1 MNYLLNMEKEYT
13 FKDGRKLLI
22 EYDAGHVSPNDN
34 KKIIS
39 EMKDTNFFEDVVL
52 HAVLQKFDTPNK
64 NGRIYPETLLKRENE
79 KYQNIMRKGG
89 ALNELNHPSC
99 HSGDV
104 DILTETGWKNIKE
117 IDEFEKIYTLNDNGI
132 IELKQIY
139 STVKHQYKGKMI
151 NIKGRFIDTMVTP
164 NHKFPLTNQQ
174 NNRRKFI
181 TSQEIHERLK
191 KGNSLSNF
199 FIPKKGN
206 IDTNN
211 NIEYFTLKGCTDSDF
226 NIRDGETI
234 RLTYKQDVKIP
245 MDIFMSFMGIFLSE
259 GHINSSKIKKR
270 KCVLSN
276 GDVTYYESS
285 DHGYGIGITQK
296 KQETTLLIEELCDLL
311 PFNIKKYVT
320 KNGTTTFKIHDRRL
334 WRYLLPLGKANE
346 KYIPSDLKN
355 SSPKYFNYLLN
366 WFKLGDGRTVGRK
379 YKQSNVFSTSK
390 QLILDLQELLIKSG
404 GFGNIRYENR
414 KFDRYITEDNGT
426 PRLIKGENSHDM
438 WFLTL
443 SKTKGI
449 YMDSRMIKT
458 TEIDFDD
465 YVYSV
470 DVPNHTYYVK
480 SNGKCHWTGNSSL
493 IDLDRVSHSI
503 TETWWDGKILMGKIK
518 LFTSPGW
525 RKMGIVST
533 KGDQAAMLL
542 MNGATL
548 GISSRGVGSLKNIK
562 GQNIVQDDFELVC
575 FDLVSSPSTPG
586 AYIFKNLDDR
596 NNYEE
601 SIEEKPQSID
611 KMKNLMNK
619 LDNFLYK

>member
-79 KYQNIMRKGG
+79 KYQNIIRKGG
-89 ALNELNHPSC
+89 ALNELNHPS
-99 HSGDV
+99 
-104 DILTETGWKNIKE
+104 
-117 IDEFEKIYTLNDNGI
+117 
-132 IELKQIY
+132 
-139 STVKHQYKGKMI
+139 
-151 NIKGRFIDTMVTP
+151 
-164 NHKFPLTNQQ
+164 
-174 NNRRKFI
+174 
-181 TSQEIHERLK
+181 
-191 KGNSLSNF
+191 
-199 FIPKKGN
+199 
-206 IDTNN
+206 
-211 NIEYFTLKGCTDSDF
+211 
-226 NIRDGETI
+226 
-234 RLTYKQDVKIP
+234 
-245 MDIFMSFMGIFLSE
+245 
-259 GHINSSKIKKR
+259 
-270 KCVLSN
+270 
-276 GDVTYYESS
+276 
-285 DHGYGIGITQK
+285 
-296 KQETTLLIEELCDLL
+296 
-311 PFNIKKYVT
+311 
-320 KNGTTTFKIHDRRL
+320 
-334 WRYLLPLGKANE
+334 
-346 KYIPSDLKN
+346 
-355 SSPKYFNYLLN
+355 
-366 WFKLGDGRTVGRK
+366 
-379 YKQSNVFSTSK
+379 
-390 QLILDLQELLIKSG
+390 
-404 GFGNIRYENR
+404 
-414 KFDRYITEDNGT
+414 
-426 PRLIKGENSHDM
+426 
-438 WFLTL
+438 
-443 SKTKGI
+443 
-449 YMDSRMIKT
+449 
-458 TEIDFDD
+458 
-465 YVYSV
+465 
-470 DVPNHTYYVK
+470 
-480 SNGKCHWTGNSSL
+480 SSL

-601 SIEEKPQSID
+601 STEEKPQSID